1 MGYLSSQET
10 NELLGEPIISLITT
24 LRADGA
30 PHTSPVWHLVDSDEV
45 VVAVG
50 RNTVKARNVRRNP
63 SVSLCVVEGSLTRTA
78 SDPPQRWVLVNGA
91 ARISEDRVEELVRAV
106 SYHYLGEDDGAPYVE
121 DILGKLDFVLLR
133 IAPTRVTGFD
143 GLE

>member
-1 MGYLSSQET
+1 MGYLSSEET
-10 NELLGEPIISLITT
+10 NGLLGEPIISFITT
-24 LRADGA
+24 LRADGT
-30 PHTSPVWHLVDSDEV
+30 PHTTPVWHIVDGEEV

-50 RNTVKARNVRRNP
+50 RNTAKARNVRNNP
-63 SVSLCVVEGSLTRTA
+63 SVALCVAADES
-78 SDPPQRWVLVNGA
+78 PQRWILVNGS

-106 SYHYLGEDDGAPYVE
+106 SYHYLGPEEGAPYVK

-133 IAPTRVTGFD
+133 IAPSAVVGFD

>member
-1 MGYLSSQET
+1 MGYLSNQET
-10 NELLGEPIISLITT
+10 NELLGEPIISFIPT
-24 LRADGA
+24 LRADGT
-30 PHTSPVWHLVDSDEV
+30 PHTTPVWHLVDGEEV

-50 RNTVKARNVRRNP
+50 RGTVKARNVRNNP
-63 SVSLCVVEGSLTRTA
+63 NVALCVAADES
-78 SDPPQRWVLVNGA
+78 PQRWLLVSGA

-106 SYHYLGEDDGAPYVE
+106 SYHYLGEEDGAPYVE

-133 IAPTRVTGFD
+133 ITPNAVVGFD

>member
-1 MGYLSSQET
+1 MGYLSSEET
-10 NELLGEPIISLITT
+10 NGLLGEPIISFITT
-24 LRADGA
+24 LRADET
-30 PHTSPVWHLVDSDEV
+30 PHTTPVWHIVDGEEV

-50 RNTVKARNVRRNP
+50 RNTVKARNVRNNP
-63 SVSLCVVEGSLTRTA
+63 SVALCVAADES
-78 SDPPQRWVLVNGA
+78 PQRWILVNGS

-106 SYHYLGEDDGAPYVE
+106 SYHYLGPEEGAPYVE

-133 IAPTRVTGFD
+133 IAPSAVVGFD